1 MHSNILIIT
10 VFQTDEDRPFQIY
23 HGIAANPNYLHT
35 YTRYNN
41 FFKNSKK
48 KGHNPC
54 TWDVYERY
62 AKIYQPK
69 PQRSINSSKFE
80 KEKCKVAAVQ
90 SYNDY
95 RNKNFRSKIDFH
107 IKINKLK

>member
-1 MHSNILIIT
+1 MKTDLFRFIMILLPIQIIYT
-10 VFQTDEDRPFQIY
+10 
-23 HGIAANPNYLHT
+23 HT
-35 YTRYNN
+35 HAITI
-41 FFKNSKK
+41 FKKFKKK

-62 AKIYQPK
+62 TKIYQPK

>member
-1 MHSNILIIT
+1 MKTDLFRFMMVLLPIQIIYTHTHQQFIKKIL
-10 VFQTDEDRPFQIY
+10 
-23 HGIAANPNYLHT
+23 
-35 YTRYNN
+35 
-41 FFKNSKK
+41 
-48 KGHNPC
+48 KGRNPC

-69 PQRSINSSKFE
+69 PQRSINSSKF
-80 KEKCKVAAVQ
+80 KKKKCKVAAVR

-95 RNKNFRSKIDFH
+95 RNKNFKSKIDFH